1 MTFPLPSALINLKTA
16 EADIFIPRKML
27 TVKAASK
34 RVSHSHSPHHGKAL
48 KALCRSTP
56 SIAQAAWVSMDPSQR
71 ADSLLSPD
79 RESTLGPHYVGKLQ
93 TGLSH

>member
-1 MTFPLPSALINLKTA
+1 MFPLPSALINLKTA

-56 SIAQAAWVSMDPSQR
+56 SIAQAPENR
-71 ADSLLSPD
+71 LPGSPWTLH
-79 RESTLGPHYVGKLQ
+79 RERTVF
-93 TGLSH
+93 